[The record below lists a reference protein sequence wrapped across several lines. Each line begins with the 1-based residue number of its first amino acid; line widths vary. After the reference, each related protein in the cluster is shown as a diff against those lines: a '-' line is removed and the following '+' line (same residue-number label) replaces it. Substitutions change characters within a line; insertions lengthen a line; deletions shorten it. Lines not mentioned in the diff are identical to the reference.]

1 MKPKLSAPD
10 ALPTPSEPY
19 FANYAD
25 YSRTLRAWLV
35 AYGVG
40 GPVLFMTNEKV
51 SEKIAKSG
59 EAHLIISL
67 FLIAVAVQVMG
78 SFINKW
84 AAWYVY
90 RGHDDDAYQMK
101 RKYKSWSWVNKQT
114 WFDIGVDLVSMVLFS
129 WGTVLLMGLFAVAAT
144 GASAGH

>member
-1 MKPKLSAPD
+1 M
-10 ALPTPSEPY
+10 
-19 FANYAD
+19 
-25 YSRTLRAWLV
+25 
-35 AYGVG
+35 
-40 GPVLFMTNEKV
+40 FMTNEKV

-67 FLIAVAVQVMG
+67 FLIAVAVQVIG

-90 RGHDDDAYQMK
+90 RGHDDEAYRTK
-101 RKYKSWSWVNKQT
+101 TKYKNWAWVNQQT
-114 WFDIGVDLVSMVLFS
+114 WFDIGVDLVSMVLFA

-144 GASAGH
+144 DASAGH

>member
-1 MKPKLSAPD
+1 MKPKPSAPY

-19 FANYAD
+19 FGNYAD

-67 FLIAVAVQVMG
+67 FLIAVAVQVIG

-90 RGHDDDAYQMK
+90 RGHDDEAYK
-101 RKYKSWSWVNKQT
+101 TKDKYKRWAWVNDQT
-114 WFDIGVDLVSMVLFS
+114 WFDIGVDLVSMVLFA
-129 WGTVLLMGLFAVAAT
+129 WGTMLLLGLFAVATT
-144 GASAGH
+144 GASADH

>member
-1 MKPKLSAPD
+1 MNPKLSAPD

-19 FANYAD
+19 FSNYAD

-51 SEKIAKSG
+51 SDRIVKSG
-59 EAHLIISL
+59 QAHLIIAL
-67 FLIAVAVQVMG
+67 FLIAVAVQVVG

-90 RGHDDDAYQMK
+90 RGHDDDAYQASK
-101 RKYKSWSWVNKQT
+101 KYIRWAWINEQT
-114 WFDIGVDLVSMVLFS
+114 WIDIGVDLVSMVLFA
-129 WGTVLLMGLFAVAAT
+129 WGTVLLMQVFAVAT
-144 GASAGH
+144 PGTPGGH